1 MARKTTEVID
11 NRAASATA
19 RKNDNEA
26 MKRKIIKV
34 SKARAIE
41 LAMNLNGVSREL
53 AEKYTDSEL
62 REVLRLLK
70 LKANF

>member
-1 MARKTTEVID
+1 
-11 NRAASATA
+11 
-19 RKNDNEA
+19 
-26 MKRKIIKV
+26 MKRTTPKV

-41 LAMNLNGVSREL
+41 IAMNHNCITREM

-62 REVLRLLK
+62 REVLKQLK